1 MTHPLRLTSA
11 RMIDG
16 TGAPPVEDVSVA
28 VENGRIAGIDSGGAR
43 RAEDAAQIDLG
54 GRTLMPG
61 LVDAH
66 VHVTAFDMPRAL
78 KGQEPIAPEVRHHL
92 IAAGLERMLRMGIT
106 TVRDVGAFGDG
117 LLHARQ
123 AVRLGAIPGPRILA
137 CGRIV
142 SATSAGGRHFKG
154 MYREADGPDEVRK
167 ATREQ
172 FRRGAD
178 FIKLMTT
185 GARSC
190 ELENSSPAQMTRAEI
205 AAVVDEAHR
214 MGYRV
219 AAHCEGLDGTRLA
232 IEEGVDTIEHGLE
245 LHRAPE
251 LLEELA
257 RSERVLVPTLSCFFN
272 ISENHASC
280 WPGGLVELAERQLDE
295 AHRTVEAASAA
306 GVRLA
311 MGFDSQPH
319 GRSALEL
326 VRLCHAGL
334 APMEGI
340 RAGTATSAAACG
352 LADHVGSIERGK
364 AADLLVVDGDPLAD
378 PELLLDDERIWL
390 VIQAGRPVAGTA
402 LESPLAG
409 VGRGAPGLTADPVP
423 ALAGRPMSPTGLA
436 TDPRPRPPAG
446 PTRGSAVPTSP
457 P

>member
-1 MTHPLRLTSA
+1 MTQPLHLTSA

-16 TGAPPVEDVSVA
+16 SGGPPLDDVSLVVEEGRVGGMSPSGDGA
-28 VENGRIAGIDSGGAR
+28 VPAN
-43 RAEDAAQIDLG
+43 AATIDLA

-92 IAAGLERMLRMGIT
+92 IAAGLRRMLRMGIT
-106 TVRDVGAFGDG
+106 TVRDVGAFGDD

-123 AVRLGAIPGPRILA
+123 AVRLGAIPGPRLLA

-142 SATSAGGRHFKG
+142 SATSAGGRHFPG
-154 MYREADGPDEVRK
+154 MYREADGPEEVRK

-205 AAVVDEAHR
+205 ATVVDEAHR

-257 RSERVLVPTLSCFFN
+257 RSERVLVPTLSCFFY
-272 ISENHASC
+272 ISENHGSC
-280 WPGGLVELAERQLDE
+280 WPGGLVGLAEHQLDE
-295 AHRTVEAASAA
+295 AHRTVEAARAA

-326 VRLCHAGL
+326 VRLCGAGL
-334 APMEGI
+334 TPMEAVCAAT
-340 RAGTATSAAACG
+340 AGSAAACG
-352 LADHVGSIERGK
+352 LSDHVGTIAPGRT
-364 AADLLVVDGDPLAD
+364 ADLLVVDGDPLAD

-402 LESPLAG
+402 LEAPL
-409 VGRGAPGLTADPVP
+409 PGLDRLETGPSADPVP
-423 ALAGRPMSPTGLA
+423 ALAGRPMSPPGGSQAEQAQPA
-436 TDPRPRPPAG
+436 T
-446 PTRGSAVPTSP
+446 
-457 P
+457 